1 MVEETS
7 EASKDQQSEKVL
19 PVKTTRAR
27 ARARLA
33 KSAAS
38 ENNTC
43 MSTCRIRNLIS
54 TEKTTTQPEKRS
66 CYVIKAMDNV

>member
-1 MVEETS
+1 MSEVVEETS
-7 EASKDQQSEKVL
+7 EASKDQQSEEVL

-27 ARARLA
+27 ARVA

-54 TEKTTTQPEKRS
+54 TEKATKENKK
-66 CYVIKAMDNV
+66 YKKY